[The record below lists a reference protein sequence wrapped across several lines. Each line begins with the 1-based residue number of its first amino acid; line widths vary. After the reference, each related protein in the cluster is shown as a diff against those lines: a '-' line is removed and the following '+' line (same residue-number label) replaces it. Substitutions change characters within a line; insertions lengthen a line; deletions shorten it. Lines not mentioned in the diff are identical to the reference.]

1 MEASNYFSI
10 SNDSIGFA
18 LSSRST
24 VKRKHEANGVS
35 LNRSITSCPE
45 CGSFISAN
53 LSFDHA
59 APSTPSRKKFLT
71 AYNTQ
76 STTSHDQFRAELGEI
91 KKRLSDDCLRSIED
105 CKAELKSIIDADHGI
120 YRYKENQNILF
131 HVEES
136 DSVNTVKLL
145 FNRIFS
151 SIADLLSITD
161 RNSREKIELIL
172 LVCKHFQYTSCI
184 PELEKAISDYDNSG
198 KEFCDSLSDF
208 KKREEYFRKAVPNC
222 LAFDLLLDGHFNL
235 ESGLFDILSAII
247 YKNHLINFPPSK
259 RMFKFEFDNS
269 INIQMIW
276 TLISVMD
283 FWKTGSSYSPNLL
296 DSFVE
301 EVYEHQG
308 IKLRE
313 DDDLIKYIAMRID
326 TNDIKDFICFHRKG
340 SPLMQHIDKIN
351 REEMSDCITPPEKL
365 IHILKRFIRS
375 DCIKDFANSLFDYFK
390 MFDNS
395 FSSYF
400 LALLKK
406 KPVITLAKVEE
417 FIDVTDER
425 LHRMSEEYFLSLKK
439 QELSEILTLEKEKAA
454 YNQEVLDL
462 SEKKMNLI
470 AEINALKLG
479 VNKLIAKSITDPI
492 TLDIIEDAVITR
504 YGHSFDRKSITR
516 WLEKNETC
524 PITRQRLTLRKIYP
538 NRNLQAIIDDLPQLK
553 ADVDSTDTK

>member
-18 LSSRST
+18 LSSCGA
-24 VKRKHEANGVS
+24 VKRKHEVSAVS
-35 LNRSITSCPE
+35 LNRRIASCPE
-45 CGSFISAN
+45 CGSLISAN
-53 LSFDHA
+53 PSFDHA
-59 APSTPSRKKFLT
+59 APSRKKFLT

-76 STTSHDQFRAELGEI
+76 STTSHDRFRAELGEI
-91 KKRLSDDCLRSIED
+91 KERLSDDCLQSIED
-105 CKAELKSIIDADHGI
+105 CKAQLKSIIDADHGI

-136 DSVNTVKLL
+136 DSVKTVNIL

-151 SIADLLSITD
+151 SIANSLSITD

-172 LVCKHFQYTSCI
+172 LVCKHFQLSRI

-198 KEFCDSLSDF
+198 KEFCDSLSNF
-208 KKREEYFRKAVPNC
+208 KKYEEYFRNAVTNC
-222 LAFDLLLDGHFNL
+222 LAFDLLLDGNFNL
-235 ESGLFDILSAII
+235 ESGLFEVVSAII
-247 YKNHLINFPPSK
+247 YKNHLVNFPPSK
-259 RMFKFEFDNS
+259 RMFKFEFDNN
-269 INIQMIW
+269 INVQMIW
-276 TLISVMD
+276 TLISVMN

-301 EVYEHQG
+301 AVYDHQG
-308 IKLRE
+308 INLRE

-326 TNDIKDFICFHRKG
+326 TNDIKDFICFQQKG

-351 REEMSDCITPPEKL
+351 TEEMSDCITPPEKL
-365 IHILKRFIRS
+365 IHILKRFVRS
-375 DCIKDFANSLFDYFK
+375 DCIKELANSLFDYFK
-390 MFDNS
+390 MFDDNC
-395 FSSYF
+395 SSYF
-400 LALLKK
+400 LESLKK
-406 KPVITLAKVEE
+406 KPVITLPKVEE
-417 FIDVTDER
+417 FIDMADKR

-439 QELSEILTLEKEKAA
+439 QELSEILALEKEKAA
-454 YNQEVLDL
+454 CNQEVLDL

-504 YGHSFDRKSITR
+504 YGHSFDRKSITK
-516 WLEKNETC
+516 WLEKNQTC

-553 ADVDSTDTK
+553 ADIDSTDNK

>member
-18 LSSRST
+18 LSSCGA
-24 VKRKHEANGVS
+24 VKRKHEVNAVS
-35 LNRSITSCPE
+35 LNRRITSCPE
-45 CGSFISAN
+45 CGSLISAN
-53 LSFDHA
+53 SSFDHA
-59 APSTPSRKKFLT
+59 APSRKKFLT

-91 KKRLSDDCLRSIED
+91 KERLSDDCLQSIED
-105 CKAELKSIIDADHGI
+105 CKAQLKSIIDADHGI

-136 DSVNTVKLL
+136 DSVKTVNIL

-151 SIADLLSITD
+151 SIANSLSITD

-172 LVCKHFQYTSCI
+172 LVCKHFQLSRI

-198 KEFCDSLSDF
+198 KEFCDSLSNF
-208 KKREEYFRKAVPNC
+208 KKYEEYFRNAVTNC
-222 LAFDLLLDGHFNL
+222 LAFDLLLDGNFNL
-235 ESGLFDILSAII
+235 ESGLFEVVSAII
-247 YKNHLINFPPSK
+247 YKNHLVNFPPSK
-259 RMFKFEFDNS
+259 RMFKFEFDNN
-269 INIQMIW
+269 INVQMIW
-276 TLISVMD
+276 TLISVMN

-301 EVYEHQG
+301 AVYDHQG

-326 TNDIKDFICFHRKG
+326 TNDIKDFICFQRKG

-365 IHILKRFIRS
+365 IHILKRFVRS
-375 DCIKDFANSLFDYFK
+375 DCIKELANSLFDYFK
-390 MFDNS
+390 MFDDNC
-395 FSSYF
+395 SSYF
-400 LALLKK
+400 LESLKK
-406 KPVITLAKVEE
+406 KPVITLPKVEE
-417 FIDVTDER
+417 FIDTADKR

-439 QELSEILTLEKEKAA
+439 QELSEILALEKEKAA
-454 YNQEVLDL
+454 CNQEVLDL

-504 YGHSFDRKSITR
+504 YGHSFDRKSITK
-516 WLEKNETC
+516 WLEKNQTC

-553 ADVDSTDTK
+553 ADIDSTDNK